1 VAWSTA
7 LRGFWLTR
15 VVPLLLRESSILK
28 QNTNKMVLL
37 ARQGGLTGTIY
48 SVGEMDSTNKQALS
62 KLPRFSTAR
71 AQKSKQ

>member
-1 VAWSTA
+1 VVDCFARILADARRAIVAVCVEDIETE
-7 LRGFWLTR
+7 T
-15 VVPLLLRESSILK
+15 
-28 QNTNKMVLL
+28 TNKMVLL

-48 SVGEMDSTNKQALS
+48 SVGWMDSTNKQALS